1 MCHWSYWCICR
12 HKSLGQSNNWLARI
26 TVKASHFIYE
36 GLSCVLPSANLGYS
50 IAIFKYERGTSVRSN
65 LPPPL
70 FGGFNQPPRSILTIC
85 LQLYGS
91 KALSLYHTVSL
102 SLWLNCIS
110 TSLSIT
116 PIYSVLIYLTSKNK
130 SQLGSL
136 TCSDFFSDIMD
147 FGYFWTCFILFHTS
161 HDSCGLSPGISPSSP
176 WPLIFACQQ
185 LGIGRLLGRLHL
197 FHLGPFQLQPGP
209 LAIEWQWYQVG
220 WNCL

>member
-110 TSLSIT
+110 TSLT

-130 SQLGSL
+130 PQLGSL
-136 TCSDFFSDIMD
+136 TCSDFFFQISWILDT
-147 FGYFWTCFILFHTS
+147 FGHVSSFFTHPMIHVATDLRLPTAWHR
-161 HDSCGLSPGISPSSP
+161 PSP
-176 WPLIFACQQ
+176 WPLAPVPPW
-185 LGIGRLLGRLHL
+185 
-197 FHLGPFQLQPGP
+197 PFPTP
-209 LAIEWQWYQVG
+209 TWSVG
-220 WNCL
+220 HWMAMIPSRMELNWIIWWSLE

>member
-136 TCSDFFSDIMD
+136 TCSDFFFQISWILDT
-147 FGYFWTCFILFHTS
+147 FGHVSSFFTHPMIHVAFPPEFPHLRHGHW
-161 HDSCGLSPGISPSSP
+161 SSP
-176 WPLIFACQQ
+176 ANSLASAVSLAACTCSTLALSNSNLVRWPLN
-185 LGIGRLLGRLHL
+185 G
-197 FHLGPFQLQPGP
+197 
-209 LAIEWQWYQVG
+209 
-220 WNCL
+220 NDTK